1 MKINNATVTYSS
13 IVKIGEN
20 VQKLEAESGLK
31 YLKLHRGVMDVTNI
45 DINSLDLNIDLNDL
59 KLQQYTGNDGYP
71 YLIKNIKTEFDLED
85 HKVVVIIFEV
95 LSSSNVIISIAYRMK
110 VLKSY
115 VISHSNM
122 QAYRI

>member
-59 KLQQYTGNDGYP
+59 KLQQYTGNDGHP
-71 YLIKNIKTEFDLED
+71 DLIKNIKTNLCRQ
-85 HKVVVIIFEV
+85 VPRV
-95 LSSSNVIISIAYRMK
+95 
-110 VLKSY
+110 
-115 VISHSNM
+115 
-122 QAYRI
+122 